1 MHLLMIVIDKQVGV
15 EDKKCD
21 TIKEENVIL

>member
-1 MHLLMIVIDKQVGV
+1 MKAIDIQVNV

-21 TIKEENVIL
+21 TIKEETVIL